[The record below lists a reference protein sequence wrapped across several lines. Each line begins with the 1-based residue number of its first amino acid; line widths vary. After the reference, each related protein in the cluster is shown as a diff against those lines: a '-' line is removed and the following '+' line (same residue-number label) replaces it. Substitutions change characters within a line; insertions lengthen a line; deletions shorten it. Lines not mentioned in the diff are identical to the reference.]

1 MLSSLQIENFKGIKS
16 GTLSNLSQVN
26 VLVGRNNSG
35 KSTVLDAL
43 LLMRCA
49 FATDDYLGRLGLR
62 QVRDR
67 KDGSDRGEDFRELAY
82 LLNTQEPITIR
93 AGLSDS
99 GLGDIQA
106 AQLSDGESQCTLA
119 QEWMV
124 GPSFISTSLSLESP
138 GYVVE
143 SGSYSPLVASI
154 GQLNNNSASQWLYN
168 QIDVKIAN
176 FVIGAYLLE
185 SSSIRI
191 PTIEM
196 FWERMVTGKRRD
208 LALKDMINDIY
219 KLKVDGFNL
228 MPFGGRARL
237 VALLPEGGVAV
248 DWLGDGVRYALNIL
262 ALGMLLE
269 GTILMVEEPETH
281 QHPES
286 LKLLTQTLFELAK
299 QQDLQLFLTTHS
311 WEFMSYA
318 IDAAKEKGV
327 ELVFHHLYLDAHGNL
342 DARAISQPDAELLM
356 DIGHDIR
363 SNYKYMG
370 VE

>member
-16 GTLSNLSQVN
+16 GTISNLSQVN

-43 LLMRCA
+43 LLMKYA
-49 FATDDYLGRLGLR
+49 FAANDYLGRDGLE

-67 KDGSDRGEDFRELAY
+67 KIGIGRGEDFRELAY
-82 LLNTQEPITIR
+82 LLNNQELITIR

-99 GLGDIQA
+99 GMGDIHA
-106 AQLSDGESQCTLA
+106 ERPSDRESQCTMA
-119 QEWMV
+119 QEWRV
-124 GPSFISTSLSLESP
+124 GPPDFGYRISLESP
-138 GYVVE
+138 IGVVKP
-143 SGSYSPLVASI
+143 SVFDQLPNSI
-154 GQLNNNSASQWLYN
+154 G
-168 QIDVKIAN
+168 
-176 FVIGAYLLE
+176 
-185 SSSIRI
+185 SSIRDCARAWLSDQLGEKTAEYMSSAHLLDS
-191 PTIEM
+191 TIIRISILEM
-196 FWERMVTGKRRD
+196 LWDRMVMGKRRD
-208 LALKDMINDIY
+208 LALRDMINDIY
-219 KLKVDGFNL
+219 KLKMDGFNL
-228 MPFGGRARL
+228 MPFGGRNRL

-299 QQDLQLFLTTHS
+299 RQGLQLFLTTHS
-311 WEFMSYA
+311 WEFMSYV
-318 IDAAKEKGV
+318 IDVAKERDV
-327 ELVFHHLYLDAHGNL
+327 DLVFHHLHLDAYGNL
-342 DARAISQPDAELLM
+342 DARDISQPDTELLM

-363 SNYKYMG
+363 SNYKYIRC
-370 VE
+370 